1 MKVQFSEGD
10 ADLVRSNLFPLS
22 FEFVVQ
28 QPIPSGRVVQ
38 GDLPDVLLYF
48 IPLLLAGTAR
58 LRAVLM
64 IP

>member
-1 MKVQFSEGD
+1 MKVQFAEGD
-10 ADLVRSNLFPLS
+10 ADLVQSNLFPLS

-28 QPIPSGRVVQ
+28 QPIPGGWVVQ
-38 GDLPDVLLYF
+38 GDLADFLLYF
-48 IPLLLAGTAR
+48 IPLLLTGTAR

>member
-1 MKVQFSEGD
+1 VKVQFPESD
-10 ADLVRSNLFPLS
+10 ADLVQSNLFPLS

-38 GDLPDVLLYF
+38 GDLADVLLHF

-58 LRAVLM
+58 RHAVLM

>member
-1 MKVQFSEGD
+1 MKVQFTEGD
-10 ADLVRSNLFPLS
+10 ADPVHSNLFPLS

-38 GDLPDVLLYF
+38 GDLADFLLYF

-58 LRAVLM
+58 RRAVLM

>member
-1 MKVQFSEGD
+1 MTDQFPEGD
-10 ADLVRSNLFPLS
+10 ADLVQSNLFPLS

-28 QPIPSGRVVQ
+28 QPIPSGRVVR
-38 GDLPDVLLYF
+38 GDLADFLLYF
-48 IPLLLAGTAR
+48 IPLLLACTAR

>member
-1 MKVQFSEGD
+1 VKVQFAEGD
-10 ADLVRSNLFPLS
+10 ADLVQSNLFPLS

-28 QPIPSGRVVQ
+28 QPIPSGRVMQ
-38 GDLPDVLLYF
+38 GDLPDLLLYF
-48 IPLLLAGTAR
+48 IPLLLTGTAR

>member
-1 MKVQFSEGD
+1 MKVQFAEGD
-10 ADLVRSNLFPLS
+10 ADLMQSNLFPLS

-38 GDLPDVLLYF
+38 GDLPGCLLYF
-48 IPLLLAGTAR
+48 IPLLTGTAR

>member
-1 MKVQFSEGD
+1 MH
-10 ADLVRSNLFPLS
+10 SNLFPLS

-38 GDLPDVLLYF
+38 GDLADFLLLYF

-58 LRAVLM
+58 RRAVLM